1 MALDLAVFLA
11 HLGATLALTGLIWTV
26 QLVHYPLFA
35 GVGAEGFTAYE
46 AAHQTRITWLV
57 GPLMLVELAAAVAL
71 VAGLRPEGVPGWMA
85 WTGLAPLAV
94 IWISTALV
102 QVPLHRALGGGFEA
116 GAHARLVATNWVRTA
131 AWTARAGLALAMTA
145 ALLG

>member
-1 MALDLAVFLA
+1 MALPLAVFLA

-35 GVGAEGFTAYE
+35 GVGAEGFSSYE

-57 GPLMLVELAAAVAL
+57 GPLMLLELAAAVAL
-71 VAGLRPEGVPGWMA
+71 TAGLGPEGVPGWMA
-85 WTGLAPLAV
+85 WAGLALLAV